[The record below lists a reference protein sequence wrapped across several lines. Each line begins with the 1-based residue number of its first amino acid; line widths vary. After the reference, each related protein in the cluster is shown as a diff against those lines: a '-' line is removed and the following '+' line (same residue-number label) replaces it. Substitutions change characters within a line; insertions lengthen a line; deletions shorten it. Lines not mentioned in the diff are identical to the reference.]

1 MELNIILFFLISEI
15 FHFSLGYLLYFRT
28 EGVVLRGKS
37 LRTFGWLF
45 LFWTS
50 ELTILVL
57 NSFAE
62 RVLPF
67 ATSETPVLLSFLCW
81 MALILIYQLSLPN
94 TIILYFWVSCLS
106 LFGRWCFIFLC
117 THIFLLSWKSIHFW
131 IRTLMWSKIVTQ
143 LFRILS
149 RQNFSHNSVIELF
162 IIRLLTSNFPLSPLV
177 CTLWLSKW

>member
-1 MELNIILFFLISEI
+1 
-15 FHFSLGYLLYFRT
+15 
-28 EGVVLRGKS
+28 
-37 LRTFGWLF
+37 
-45 LFWTS
+45 
-50 ELTILVL
+50 
-57 NSFAE
+57 
-62 RVLPF
+62 
-67 ATSETPVLLSFLCW
+67 

-131 IRTLMWSKIVTQ
+131 IRTLMRSKIVTQ

-149 RQNFSHNSVIELF
+149 SQNYSRNSVLELF

-177 CTLWLSKW
+177 CTIWLSKWKGINTSVLQVNLERNNKEILALYNKINTFSRNGPDRVQNEKKVQLVCTYTKLRNRRFYNHN